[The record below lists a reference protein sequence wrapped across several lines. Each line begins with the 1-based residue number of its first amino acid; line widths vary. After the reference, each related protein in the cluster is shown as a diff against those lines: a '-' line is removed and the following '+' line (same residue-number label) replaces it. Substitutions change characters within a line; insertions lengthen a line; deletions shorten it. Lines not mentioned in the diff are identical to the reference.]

1 MIKYNEEHEIFRES
15 LKKFIDNEIVPY
27 IDEWEEKREIPLS
40 LWKKMGSLGYLCP
53 FVDEEYGGSGVGF
66 EYSVIIIE
74 ELGKVNVGLGI
85 ATHNDILVPYL
96 TKYATEEQ
104 KKRWLPGCT
113 TGDYIMAVAM
123 SEPDT
128 GSDVSA
134 IKATAVK
141 DGDDYIINGSKTFIT
156 NGSLTNLVVLACK
169 TDLKAKPRTNG
180 VSLFVVEEG
189 APGFSK
195 GNKLNK
201 LGLHIEGTAE
211 LFFDNC
217 RVPKSNLLG
226 EEGKGFYYL
235 MSGLQRE
242 RLVICTWGQIM
253 AEQILKEGIEYAKT
267 REAFGQPIG
276 NFQHNAF
283 KIAEMATEVELG
295 RTFLDK
301 LTTDFID
308 GKDIVTKVSM
318 AKWWI
323 AEMANR
329 IAYQCLQLHGGY
341 GYMEEYPICRLF
353 RDVRA
358 QTLYAGTTEIMKL
371 IISRNL
377 GFR

>member
-1 MIKYNEEHEIFRES
+1 MIKLNEEHEIFRNN
-15 LKKFIDNEIVPY
+15 LRKFVDNEIVPY
-27 IDEWEEKREIPLS
+27 IDEWEEKREIPHS

-53 FVDEEYGGSGVGF
+53 YVDIDYGGSGVGF

-74 ELGKVNVGLGI
+74 ELGRVNVGLGI
-85 ATHNDILVPYL
+85 ISHNDILVPYL
-96 TKYATEEQ
+96 TRHGTKKQ
-104 KKRWLPGCT
+104 KEKWLPGCT
-113 TGDYIMAVAM
+113 TGDYIMAIAM
-123 SEPDT
+123 TEPDT

-134 IKATAVK
+134 IRTTAVK
-141 DGDDYIINGSKTFIT
+141 DGDHYIINGSKTFIT
-156 NGSLTNLVVLACK
+156 NGYNTNLVVLACK
-169 TDLKAKPRTNG
+169 TDVNAIPPTKG
-180 VSLFVVEEG
+180 VSLIVVEEG
-189 APGFSK
+189 SPGFSK
-195 GNKLNK
+195 GKKLNK
-201 LGLHIEGTAE
+201 LGLHIEDTAE

-217 RVPKSNLLG
+217 RVPIANLLG
-226 EEGKGFYYL
+226 EEGKGFNNL

-242 RLVICTWGQIM
+242 RLVACTWGQIM

-301 LTTDFID
+301 LTEDFIA

-318 AKWWI
+318 GKWWI
-323 AEMANR
+323 SEMANR
-329 IAYQCLQLHGGY
+329 IAYHCLQLHGGY

-353 RDVRA
+353 RDVRS

>member
-1 MIKYNEEHEIFRES
+1 VIKLNEEHEIFRNN
-15 LKKFIDNEIVPY
+15 LRKFVDNEIVPY
-27 IDEWEEKREIPLS
+27 IDEWEEKREIPHS

-53 FVDEEYGGSGVGF
+53 YVDIDYGGSGVGF

-74 ELGKVNVGLGI
+74 ELGRVNVGLGI
-85 ATHNDILVPYL
+85 ISHNDILVPYL
-96 TKYATEEQ
+96 TRHGTKKQ
-104 KKRWLPGCT
+104 KEKWLPGCT
-113 TGDYIMAVAM
+113 TGDYIMAIAM
-123 SEPDT
+123 TEPDT

-134 IKATAVK
+134 IRTTAVK
-141 DGDDYIINGSKTFIT
+141 DGDHYIINGSKTFIT
-156 NGSLTNLVVLACK
+156 NGYNTNLVVLACK
-169 TDLKAKPRTNG
+169 TDVNAIPPTKG
-180 VSLFVVEEG
+180 VSLIVVEEG
-189 APGFSK
+189 SPGFSK
-195 GNKLNK
+195 GKKLNK
-201 LGLHIEGTAE
+201 LGLHIEDTAE

-217 RVPKSNLLG
+217 RVPIANLLG
-226 EEGKGFYYL
+226 EEGKGFNNL

-242 RLVICTWGQIM
+242 RLVACTWGQIM

-301 LTTDFID
+301 LTEDFIA

-318 AKWWI
+318 GKWWI
-323 AEMANR
+323 SEMANR
-329 IAYQCLQLHGGY
+329 IAYHCLQLHGGY

-353 RDVRA
+353 RDVRS